1 MMILF
6 SDFFLLALAFLYR
19 FCGSSLYRQCR
30 RLGLTAFER
39 LNLVFQ
45 RSELGARGLL
55 FGGQGGHLLAVLILL
70 LCHFFFLLFA

>member
-19 FCGSSLYRQCR
+19 FCRGSLYGQCR
-30 RLGLTAFER
+30 RLCLTTFER

-45 RSELGARGLL
+45 RCEPGARGLL
-55 FGGQGGHLLAVLILL
+55 FGGQGGNLLAVLILL
-70 LCHFFFLLFA
+70 LCHLVFLLFA